1 MAAVDKWTGFGSALA
16 SFLFLWSVVQ
26 RHIPATLTLRLA
38 TWSNKLASYFNP
50 YLEITIS
57 EYGAERFRRSDFY
70 LAVEAYLSDACAR
83 RARKLRAELGKDSKN
98 LQVSVDDY
106 DEVTDT
112 FHGATIWWHA
122 SKKIARSNVI
132 SIYPGEDERRF
143 YRVIFH
149 SRHRDLVVDS
159 YLPFVL
165 EEGRA
170 VIVRNRE
177 RRLFT
182 NNPSSSWSSYRGG
195 KKQWSHVPFEHPATF
210 DTLAMDPDDKEAI
223 LDDLEAFREAKDY
236 YTKVGKPWKRGYL
249 LYGPPGTGK
258 STMIAAMAN
267 FLDYDVYDLEL
278 TAVKNNTELRKLFIE
293 TTGKSIIV
301 IEDID
306 CSVDLTGKRKDKKA
320 EKKTDGEGDD
330 KPKLPVDPDKDDSTK
345 VTLSGLLNFIDGLW
359 SACGGERI
367 IIFTTNHKEKLDP
380 ALIRR
385 GRMDKHIEMS
395 YCSFEAFKVLAK
407 NYLDITEHDLFGEVR
422 RLLEETQISPADVA
436 ENLMPMSKKKKRDTN
451 ACLAALV
458 EALNKAKEEAAAA
471 KAKEEAEA
479 KEKAEAEAK
488 EAKEKAAKETK
499 GEEDKGKDKTS
510 LSTEAKMSNGETKGS
525 EVTNDK

>member
-1 MAAVDKWTGFGSALA
+1 MAGMDKWTGFGSALA
-16 SFLFLWSVVQ
+16 SFLFLWSMVQ
-26 RHIPATLTLRLA
+26 NHLPVAFRHRLS
-38 TWSNKLASYFNP
+38 TWANKLASFFSP
-50 YLEITIS
+50 YLHITIS
-57 EYGAERFRRSDFY
+57 EYGAERFSRSDLF

-83 RARKLRAELGKDSKN
+83 RARRLKAELGKDSKN
-98 LQVSVDDY
+98 LQVSVDDN

-112 FHGATIWWHA
+112 FKGATIWWYA
-122 SKKIARSNVI
+122 AKKLPRSQVI
-132 SIYPGEDERRF
+132 SFYPGQDERRF
-143 YRVIFH
+143 YQVVFH
-149 SRHRDLVVDS
+149 RRHRDLVVGS
-159 YLPFVL
+159 YLPYVL

-170 VIVRNRE
+170 VTVRNRQ

-182 NNPSSSWSSYRGG
+182 NNPSSSWNPYRSGNG
-195 KKQWSHVPFEHPATF
+195 VWSHVPFEHPATF

-223 LDDLEAFREAKDY
+223 VDDLEAFREAKDY
-236 YTKVGKPWKRGYL
+236 YAKVGKAWKRGYL
-249 LYGPPGTGK
+249 LHGPPGTGK
-258 STMIAAMAN
+258 STMIASMAN

-320 EKKTDGEGDD
+320 QKKKSEDEADG
-330 KPKLPVDPDKDDSTK
+330 KPMLPVEPDKDDGTK

-367 IIFTTNHKEKLDP
+367 IIFTTNHKDKLDP

-395 YCSFEAFKVLAK
+395 YCSFEAFKVLAS
-407 NYLDITEHDLFGEVR
+407 NYLDITEHELFGEIR
-422 RLLEETQISPADVA
+422 RLLEETDMSPADVA
-436 ENLMPMSKKKKRDTN
+436 ENLMPMSKKKKRDNN
-451 ACLAALV
+451 ACLAGLV
-458 EALNKAKEEAAAA
+458 EALKKAKEEAAAA

-488 EAKEKAAKETK
+488 EAKEKEAEAKK
-499 GEEDKGKDKTS
+499 GQGNRDTTS
-510 LSTEAKMSNGETKGS
+510 ESTEGKMSNGEIKGS
-525 EVTNDK
+525 EQVASDN